1 MSDCNDALR
10 VLYEFLD
17 GELTSERRHD
27 IEAHLD
33 DCSPCLEAF
42 DFNAEVRQV
51 IAQKCRDEVP
61 EDLKRRIAEALGLD
75 RSGLGD
81 PA

>member
-1 MSDCNDALR
+1 M
-10 VLYEFLD
+10 
-17 GELTSERRHD
+17 
-27 IEAHLD
+27 
-33 DCSPCLEAF
+33 
-42 DFNAEVRQV
+42 V

-75 RSGLGD
+75 RSELGD